1 MQLPLRSLASTLFIF
16 ITISL
21 SAQSS
26 LSVEYR
32 LELIE
37 TKVDLDEI
45 EGLEQM
51 GQLKNM
57 MESARYRVMFKGE
70 KSRIEIKSLLISLIM
85 VTDYTEGKSLILTSA
100 LGDKSAQLIE
110 GEDYGSLS
118 EMREDTEDKV
128 EFGNSSKKLAGYTCK
143 DAKISKADGTV
154 TSVWYC
160 PDLKGN
166 ESPLNRF
173 QSHLIDGL
181 ILQMDSEFN
190 GIKVRF
196 KADEVSKDEIDD
208 KYLGFGIPKGYALKK
223 PELSQLKNGL

>member
-1 MQLPLRSLASTLFIF
+1 MQLPLRLLASTLFIF

-26 LSVEYR
+26 LSVEYK

-70 KSRIEIKSLLISLIM
+70 KSRIEIKSLLISMIM

-110 GEDYGSLS
+110 GEDYSSLS

-154 TSVWYC
+154 TTVWYC

-173 QSHLIDGL
+173 QSPLIDGL

-208 KYLGFGIPKGYALKK
+208 KYLGFGIPK
-223 PELSQLKNGL
+223 

>member
-1 MQLPLRSLASTLFIF
+1 MQLPLRLLASTLFIF

-26 LSVEYR
+26 LSVEYK

-70 KSRIEIKSLLISLIM
+70 KSRIEIKSLLISMIM

-110 GEDYGSLS
+110 GEDYSSLS

-154 TSVWYC
+154 TTVWYC

-173 QSHLIDGL
+173 QSPLIDGL

-208 KYLGFGIPKGYALKK
+208 KYLGFGIPKGYELKK
-223 PELSQLKNGL
+223 PEFSQLKNGL